1 MVLVGTGPMHACGG
15 PFRSCRT
22 AGFMAPS
29 AAASSVAI
37 FLLLACCGCQA
48 AESPGGSFEPVDLQ
62 RLPFSIPNS
71 SLSALIPSWLVE
83 CSADRVR
90 QTAACGHHV
99 VIVGD
104 ALSPT
109 FRVFEAVAVL
119 PADGRQTSVAAYI
132 PLGASLDVPIRP
144 AERVASFG
152 VVTLGTPLSVPPV
165 CHPRGPLY
173 KWQDPAAAGARS
185 VWSVP
190 PSGGVYLWSYTLGG
204 AWRASSHVHSPSW
217 RSGLDPT
224 TFPGGVRRRVVRAVV
239 VRDGTL
245 YWPIPRSRAMLED
258 GGKAVTWED
267 RDIKLGAPGLGQR
280 FTVDVSP
287 DGSPHFGSSVRFGSR
302 GAWAA
307 LLGGLGAMLV
317 AGAASL
323 FNAGCAWT
331 ARSRLRRRNAAWDD
345 LSRRLAAGALS
356 PTDFG
361 AAAARLAAEE
371 DVLAAAAR
379 LGHTPEH
386 RRRLAQLVTTRQ
398 LTGEIDLTECN
409 RRLGVLAAEHK
420 VLAAEAANGAG
431 WAAPGRWLAEAEAW
445 LDNVALASDGP
456 VARALDAAIQRG
468 WFQSSQ
474 GEFVGTATAA
484 VVVVW
489 GLYMMQ
495 R

>member
-1 MVLVGTGPMHACGG
+1 
-15 PFRSCRT
+15 
-22 AGFMAPS
+22 MAPS
-29 AAASSVAI
+29 AAVCGVAI
-37 FLLLACCGCQA
+37 CLLLAGCGCQA
-48 AESPGGSFEPVDLQ
+48 AESPGGSFAPVDLR
-62 RLPFSIPNS
+62 RLPFGVPNS
-71 SLSALIPSWLVE
+71 SLSIPLPSWLFE
-83 CSADRVR
+83 CSADGVHH
-90 QTAACGHHV
+90 TAACGHHV
-99 VIVGD
+99 VIVSD

-109 FRVFEAVAVL
+109 FRVFEMVAVL
-119 PADGRQTSVAAYI
+119 PADGRQTSVAAYV

-144 AERVASFG
+144 AERVDDHG
-152 VVTLGTPLSVPPV
+152 VGVTLGTPLPVPSV
-165 CHPRGPLY
+165 CRPRGLLY
-173 KWQDPAAAGARS
+173 KWEDPTAAGARF

-190 PSGGVYLWSYTLGG
+190 RSGGVYLWSYTLDG
-204 AWRASSHVHSPSW
+204 AWHIDSHVHSPSW

-224 TFPGGVRRRVVRAVV
+224 TFPGGVHRRVVRAVV

-245 YWPIPRSRAMLED
+245 YWPVPRARAILED
-258 GGKAVTWED
+258 GRKAVTWED
-267 RDIKLGAPGLGQR
+267 RDVKLRAPGHGLR

-287 DGSPHFGSSVRFGSR
+287 ADMPPHFGSSVRILSR
-302 GAWAA
+302 GEWTA
-307 LLGGLGAMLV
+307 LLGGLGTMLV
-317 AGAASL
+317 AGAAAI
-323 FNAGCAWT
+323 FNSCCAWT
-331 ARSRLRRRNAAWDD
+331 VRSRLRRRNAAWDD

-361 AAAARLAAEE
+361 AAAARLATEE
-371 DVLAAAAR
+371 DVLAAAPR

-398 LTGEIDLTECN
+398 LTGEIDLAECN

-456 VARALDAAIQRG
+456 VARALDTAIQRG
-468 WFQSSQ
+468 WLQSSQ